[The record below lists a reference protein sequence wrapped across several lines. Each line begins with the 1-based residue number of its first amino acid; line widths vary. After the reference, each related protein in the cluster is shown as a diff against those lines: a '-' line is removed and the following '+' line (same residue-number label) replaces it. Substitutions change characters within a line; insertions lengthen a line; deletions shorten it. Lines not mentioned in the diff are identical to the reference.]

1 MGPRDCLNSVEK
13 RKTLGSVGID
23 PRSLGCLACSLVI
36 LTTLTGFQQ
45 FETNVKIL
53 LIGFVVK
60 VRKVAALRECV
71 DKMAASCV
79 S

>member
-1 MGPRDCLNSVEK
+1 MGPRACLNSVEK

-36 LTTLTGFQQ
+36 LALTGFQQ
-45 FETNVKIL
+45 VETNVRIL
-53 LIGFVVK
+53 LIGLVVE
-60 VRKVAALRECV
+60 VRKVVAVRECV